1 MQKTRFFL
9 KGSAAESHWLNQQ
22 AQNGLQLTQIGGCR
36 YQFKASN
43 QSGRVLSEYLPAETL
58 TAMSESFHPLASYR
72 FKHNKFAVA
81 YSLVTAKDRIVKSD
95 NNYRLKV
102 TRQARDYAL
111 NCVNGAVVGFWLML
125 SLAIVLANQTRVMI
139 PATIFLSSLAILTVV
154 ISLLVTASIIAAIRL
169 HRKVRA
175 LVQLTGN
182 DEGTWKP
189 TFHVMFRHQQGE
201 PDTEQFDE
209 LGKWLLSVHN
219 DKGDYYFDLRSSLSE
234 YDIRSTIQK
243 VINKDDFTVMSC
255 FGLYPL

>member
-9 KGSAAESHWLNQQ
+9 KGSAAETAWLNRLAQQ
-22 AQNGLQLTQIGGCR
+22 GQQLTQIDGWH
-36 YQFKASN
+36 YQFKPVD
-43 QSGRVLSEYLPAETL
+43 QPGQVLAEYLPAETL
-58 TAMSESFHPLASYR
+58 TAMADTFRPLASYR

-81 YSLVTAKDRIVKSD
+81 YSKVEAVNRIVKAD
-95 NNYRLKV
+95 DNYRLKV
-102 TRQARDYAL
+102 TRQARDMAL
-111 NCVNGAVVGFWLML
+111 NWINGSIVGFWLML
-125 SLAIVLANQTRVMI
+125 CAAILLANQTRIVI
-139 PATIFLSSLAILTVV
+139 PTATFLSGLALGTALMAVFTT
-154 ISLLVTASIIAAIRL
+154 ISLVAAIRL
-169 HRKVRA
+169 HRQVHQ

-189 TFHVMFRHQQGE
+189 TFHVMFRHQKDV
-201 PDTEQFDE
+201 PDTDQFGE

-243 VINKDDFTVMSC
+243 VINKEDFTVMSC

>member
-9 KGSAAESHWLNQQ
+9 KGSVAETQWLNRQ
-22 AQNGLQLTQIGGCR
+22 AQQGQQLMAVAGCR
-36 YQFKASN
+36 YQFKAVD
-43 QSGRVLSEYLPAETL
+43 QPGRVLAEYLPAETL
-58 TAMSESFHPLASYR
+58 TAMADTFQPLATYR

-81 YSLVTAKDRIVKSD
+81 YSRITTEDRVVTAD

-102 TRQARDYAL
+102 IRQARDYAL
-111 NCVNGAVVGFWLML
+111 NGVNGAVVGFWLML
-125 SLAIVLANQTRVMI
+125 SAAILLANQTRVVI
-139 PATIFLSSLAILTVV
+139 SATTFFSVLGLGTLLCSLA
-154 ISLLVTASIIAAIRL
+154 VTASIVAAIRL
-169 HRKVRA
+169 HRQVRA

-189 TFHVMFRHQQGE
+189 TFHVMFRHQKGE
-201 PDTEQFDE
+201 PDTDQFAE

-219 DKGDYYFDLRSSLSE
+219 NKGDYYFDLRSSLSE

-243 VINKDDFTVMSC
+243 VMNKEDFTVMSC